1 MFDRLTNTLLR
12 GEGVATGSLLLV
24 SGLVIALALRG
35 LVAVGHRQRLRTP
48 TLLIVFGAGLMIA
61 LDFIVP
67 SPTKLQSWLSVVPV
81 ALLLLAFGRLVSV
94 GVFDWILA
102 RRLQTESPR
111 IVRDIVDGF
120 FTAVALLVTLGAMGV
135 EPGSLLTTSAVLTAV
150 LGLSLQDTLGNLFA
164 GLSLQWQR
172 PFTAGDWIQV
182 DKEGLQLGRVVEVNW
197 RATRLITG
205 DSQELIIPNSQLAR
219 SVILNHSRPSQDS
232 ARAVKVTLPY
242 EVPTQRAQA
251 ILVRAT
257 EGVPGVVAEP
267 KPRAVTVA
275 FLDQGVQYEVR
286 FQIRDFAERSA
297 VETTIRDRIWY
308 ALHRAEV
315 PFAHAPNKLSAL
327 ASDAAGVDAQRT
339 ERARALRAI
348 DFLRDLPDASIAT
361 LAGASRTEP
370 YAPGEYVIR
379 QGDVSEELYLCLC
392 GELVVL
398 HQGDGGQQREV
409 ARLHAGGLFGEFAQL
424 TGQARAATVQAATSC
439 ELVVVD
445 KAAFTQVLR
454 ENPALAELI
463 SERLAERR
471 AELDALERATPELKR
486 ATVAQHKGQFLQRL
500 REFFLD

>member
-24 SGLVIALALRG
+24 SGLVIALALRA
-35 LVAVGHRQRLRTP
+35 LVAVGHRQRLRAP
-48 TLLIVFGAGLMIA
+48 TLLVLFGAGLMIA

-67 SPTKLQSWLSVVPV
+67 SPTRLQRWLSVVPV
-81 ALLLLAFGRLVSV
+81 ALLLLAFGRLISV
-94 GVFDWILA
+94 AVFDWILA

-135 EPGSLLTTSAVLTAV
+135 EPGSLLTTSAVITAV
-150 LGLSLQDTLGNLFA
+150 VGLSLQDTLGNLFA

-182 DKEGLQLGRVVEVNW
+182 DKEGLQVGRVVEINW
-197 RATRLITG
+197 RATRLLTG

-242 EVPTQRAQA
+242 EVPTQRAHA

-257 EGVPGVVAEP
+257 EGVPGIDAEP
-267 KPRAVTVA
+267 EPKAVTVA
-275 FLDQGVQYEVR
+275 FLDQGIQYEVR
-286 FQIRDFAERSA
+286 FQIRDFAERGA

-308 ALHRAEV
+308 VLHRAGL
-315 PFAHAPNKLSAL
+315 PFAHSPNKLSSL
-327 ASDAAGVDAQRT
+327 ASEAADAQRD
-339 ERARALRAI
+339 ERARALRRI
-348 DFLRDLPDASIAT
+348 DFLRDLSDASIAT
-361 LAGASRTEP
+361 LASASRTEP

-379 QGDVSEELYLCLC
+379 QGDVSEELYLCLS

-398 HQGDGGQQREV
+398 HQADHGQQREV

-445 KAAFTQVLR
+445 KAAFTLLLR

-471 AELDALERATPELKR
+471 AELDKLERATPDLKR

>member
-1 MFDRLTNTLLR
+1 
-12 GEGVATGSLLLV
+12 
-24 SGLVIALALRG
+24 
-35 LVAVGHRQRLRTP
+35 
-48 TLLIVFGAGLMIA
+48 
-61 LDFIVP
+61 
-67 SPTKLQSWLSVVPV
+67 
-81 ALLLLAFGRLVSV
+81 
-94 GVFDWILA
+94 
-102 RRLQTESPR
+102 
-111 IVRDIVDGF
+111 
-120 FTAVALLVTLGAMGV
+120 VTLGAMGV

-172 PFTAGDWIQV
+172 PFTAGDWIQI
-182 DKEGLQLGRVVEVNW
+182 DKEGLQVGRVVEVNW

-257 EGVPGVVAEP
+257 EGVPGVIAEP
-267 KPRAVTVA
+267 KPRVVTVA
-275 FLDQGVQYEVR
+275 FLDQGIQYEVR
-286 FQIRDFAERSA
+286 FQIRDFAERSSI
-297 VETTIRDRIWY
+297 ETTIRDRIWY
-308 ALHRAEV
+308 TLQRANV
-315 PFAHAPNKLSAL
+315 PFAHAPNKLSQL
-327 ASDAAGVDAQRT
+327 ASAAADADSHRH
-339 ERARALRAI
+339 ERARALRGI
-348 DFLRDLPDASIAT
+348 DFLRDLSDAAIAS
-361 LAGASRTEP
+361 LASASRTEP
-370 YAPGEYVIR
+370 YAPGECVIR
-379 QGDVSEELYLCLC
+379 QGEVSEELYLCLS

-398 HQGDGGQQREV
+398 HEGDGGQQREV

-424 TGQARAATVQAATSC
+424 TGQARAATVQAAGSC

-445 KAAFTQVLR
+445 KAAFTQLLR

-471 AELDALERATPELKR
+471 AELDAIDRATPELKR